1 MNVQQRKTPANE
13 RKKPRMLK
21 DFLSESSDSC
31 PSGAGFKSF
40 PTQPFSGAGTTCS
53 HDQCHSNPNM
63 KTMKLLR
70 SRSKAASA
78 ATISAVQA
86 LINAFKK
93 YPPMFQSRKKYYLS
107 SNEAGRS
114 TSDINGAKIR
124 FRVKDIVRWSSF
136 KDLVE
141 EKSRTLDVDSSPDD
155 HHHHQQQQQYYYYCT
170 TTNSSNTTC
179 SSSSNGSS
187 WCESD
192 FTSSEYLRSSSSWHG
207 KSKECVEHEVKA
219 GKKYLPSVGRDCL
232 EVTAGTESYA
242 DMEVGPKMDQSEL
255 EEKEQQ
261 SPVSVLDFQDGEN
274 EEPFSAFTRSLACVE
289 RTRQNLMQKIQRFES
304 LVKPESFDLEEWMSM
319 EENTEFGEVHH
330 DNNKDDEDEE
340 EEPNELDKKVRELV
354 NHVKVDIGKAKVE
367 HELVLLDFF
376 LEQLST
382 KKCETKKDV
391 DDEFER
397 EMVSMAKAWTRG
409 EHNGLYE
416 WELGHKREAYV
427 REMDRRERWS
437 KFEEEQQEVA
447 LEIETQVL
455 GFLVDEVFVDLFLR

>member
-1 MNVQQRKTPANE
+1 MNVQQRKTPANDK

-40 PTQPFSGAGTTCS
+40 PTQPCSSTTCS
-53 HDQCHSNPNM
+53 HEYHSNPNN
-63 KTMKLLR
+63 TMKLLR
-70 SRSKAASA
+70 SRSKAASV

-93 YPPMFQSRKKYYLS
+93 YPPMFLSRKKYYS
-107 SNEAGRS
+107 SSKEAGRS
-114 TSDINGAKIR
+114 TRDLDGAKIR

-141 EKSRTLDVDSSPDD
+141 EKSRPLDVASSPDD
-155 HHHHQQQQQYYYYCT
+155 HHHQQHYYCT

-192 FTSSEYLRSSSSWHG
+192 FTSSEYLLSSSSWHG
-207 KSKECVEHEVKA
+207 KSKECGEHEVKV
-219 GKKYLPSVGRDCL
+219 GKKYLPSVGGDCL
-232 EVTAGTESYA
+232 EVTAGTETYA
-242 DMEVGPKMDQSEL
+242 DMEVRPKIIKSEL
-255 EEKEQQ
+255 EEKEQK
-261 SPVSVLDFQDGEN
+261 SPVSVLDFQVGEN
-274 EEPFSAFTRSLACVE
+274 EEPSSAFTRSLACVE

-304 LVKPESFDLEEWMSM
+304 LAKPESFDLEEWMSM
-319 EENTEFGEVHH
+319 EENTEFEELHH
-330 DNNKDDEDEE
+330 DNNDDEDEE
-340 EEPNELDKKVRELV
+340 EEPNELEKKVRELV

-367 HELVLLDFF
+367 QLVLLDFF

-382 KKCETKKDV
+382 KKSCQTKK

-397 EMVSMAKAWTRG
+397 EMVSTAKAWMRG
-409 EHNGLYE
+409 EHNGYLYE
-416 WELGHKREAYV
+416 WGLGQHKREAYV
-427 REMDRRERWS
+427 REMDRREMWS
-437 KFEEEQQEVA
+437 KFEEEQKEVA

-455 GFLVDEVFVDLFLR
+455 EFLVDEVFVDLFLR

>member
-40 PTQPFSGAGTTCS
+40 PTQPCSSTTCS
-53 HDQCHSNPNM
+53 THDQYHSNPNN
-63 KTMKLLR
+63 TMKLLR

-93 YPPMFQSRKKYYLS
+93 YPPMFLSRKKYYS
-107 SNEAGRS
+107 SSKEAGRS
-114 TSDINGAKIR
+114 TSDIDGAKIR

-136 KDLVE
+136 KDLVQ
-141 EKSRTLDVDSSPDD
+141 EKSRPLDVASSPDD
-155 HHHHQQQQQYYYYCT
+155 HHQQYYYYCT
-170 TTNSSNTTC
+170 TTNTSNTTC
-179 SSSSNGSS
+179 SSSSDGSS

-192 FTSSEYLRSSSSWHG
+192 FTSSEYLLSSSSWHG
-207 KSKECVEHEVKA
+207 KSKECGEHEVKV
-219 GKKYLPSVGRDCL
+219 GKKYLQSVGRDCL

-242 DMEVGPKMDQSEL
+242 DMEVGPKIIESEL

-261 SPVSVLDFQDGEN
+261 SPVSVLDFQVGDN
-274 EEPFSAFTRSLACVE
+274 EESFSAFTRSLACVE

-304 LVKPESFDLEEWMSM
+304 LAKPESFDLEEWMSM
-319 EENTEFGEVHH
+319 EENTEFRELHH
-330 DNNKDDEDEE
+330 DNKDDEDEE
-340 EEPNELDKKVRELV
+340 EEPNELEMKVRELV

-367 HELVLLDFF
+367 QLVLLDFF

-382 KKCETKKDV
+382 KKSCQTKKDDDD
-391 DDEFER
+391 DDELER
-397 EMVSMAKAWTRG
+397 EMVSMAKAWMRG

-416 WELGHKREAYV
+416 WGLDQHKREAYV
-427 REMDRRERWS
+427 REMDRREMWS

-455 GFLVDEVFVDLFLR
+455 EFLVDEVFVDLFLR